1 MISAQKTLVKSFDK
15 RYRSVFKKPVIFLN
29 NHSLV
34 SSDDNRNKARKD
46 LCAPRNNMRK
56 NTGEILL
63 WMLHE

>member
-15 RYRSVFKKPVIFLN
+15 RYHSVFKKPVIFLN

-34 SSDDNRNKARKD
+34 SSDDNGNKACKD
-46 LCAPRNNMRK
+46 LCTPRNMRK